1 MRPPPYPHA
10 SPLPSFCV
18 VPAPAR
24 RTPTFSE
31 SLRQI
36 AAWWTGKRPSLEGQI
51 RARKIV
57 ERLAEELAEA
67 ERAGGGK
74 QP

>member
-31 SLRQI
+31 SLPQI
-36 AAWWTGKRPSLEGQI
+36 AAWWTGDRRSLKERI
-51 RARKIV
+51 RERELI

-67 ERAGGGK
+67 ERAGQGEK
-74 QP
+74 P